1 MIDTANKSDMK
12 KIRFHMFNLIF
23 LVLAI
28 AAMVQSLAARS
39 VSAGWDLGLML
50 PAVAGFFLFVF
61 TVIRWIK
68 GKQLLTNPS
77 WQRRIRIAAGIGLSV
92 FLLVEG
98 LLISDPFFH
107 GAARYGE
114 EIDGGDPWL
123 IVLGCGIKADGTP
136 TWALEN
142 RLDAAWEWYRDHP
155 GTRLVVSGGK
165 GSNEPIP
172 EALSMSRYLVRRGV
186 AQTDVLV
193 EDRSTSTMENFRYSR
208 VLMEKAGWDG
218 SPILFVTNDFHVF
231 RARMLAARNG
241 FSAYGIGAPTPAVI
255 WLNVYLREF
264 FALFKSLVVDWVP
277 K

>member
-1 MIDTANKSDMK
+1 MIDTAKKSEMK
-12 KIRFHMFNLIF
+12 NIRFHLLNLLL

-50 PAVAGFFLFVF
+50 PAAAGFFLFVF
-61 TVIRWIK
+61 TVMRWFK
-68 GKQLLTNPS
+68 GKRLLTDPA
-77 WQRRIRIAAGIGLSV
+77 WQRRIRTAMGIGLTA

-107 GAARYGE
+107 GATRYGE
-114 EIDGGDPWL
+114 AIDGGEQWL

-142 RLDAAWEWYRDHP
+142 RLDAAWEWYRGHP

-165 GSNEPIP
+165 GSNEPIS
-172 EALSMSRYLVRRGV
+172 EALSMSRYLVRRGA
-186 AQTDVLV
+186 AQSDMLV
-193 EDRSTSTMENFRYSR
+193 EDRSTSTMENFRFSR
-208 VLMEKAGWDG
+208 VLMKKAGWDG

-255 WLNVYLREF
+255 WPNVYLREF
-264 FALFKSLVVDWVP
+264 FALFKSIVVDWVP